1 MSTSPNFGRL
11 NHRPM
16 SVHRLT
22 ANQWHQAAMYCVGS
36 TSWILW
42 MLSVSPNRAENHLLL
57 LRPVQTYEPDAA
69 SSQMDHHPEFP
80 KAETNK

>member
-1 MSTSPNFGRL
+1 
-11 NHRPM
+11 
-16 SVHRLT
+16 
-22 ANQWHQAAMYCVGS
+22 
-36 TSWILW
+36 